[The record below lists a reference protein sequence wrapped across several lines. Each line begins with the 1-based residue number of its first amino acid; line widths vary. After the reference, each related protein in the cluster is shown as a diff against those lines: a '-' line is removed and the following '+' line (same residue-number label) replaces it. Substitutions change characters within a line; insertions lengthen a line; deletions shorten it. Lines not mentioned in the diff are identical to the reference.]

1 MSKPSRLLIGL
12 STVALSLSVL
22 AGCNGS
28 SGSSGGGGAIAT
40 VNGEDVSKSELDT
53 KLENGAGARQVL
65 TTLVQGMLIDQY
77 AKDNNIQISD
87 AAIQKKEDDIKSKYP
102 AGQFD
107 QILKAQNLTEKDV
120 KDILRQ
126 QLVLEQAVSSQ
137 IHISDK
143 DIQDYL
149 AKNHATLDKPEQVRA
164 KHILVADQKTADAV
178 EAQLK
183 AGAKFEDLAKKYS
196 TDPAS
201 KDKGGELGFFQKGQ
215 MVPQFEAAAWKQPLN
230 VVGPPVKSP
239 FGYHIIV
246 VEERRSPPRWRRWP
260 NSKEQIADALKQQ
273 QEQTLIPQFLQTLRA
288 KAKIVVLDPRFQA
301 AFPSPAPGAA
311 GAGAQVPAPRRPPAR
326 PRRPPKGATR
336 PARQSSARM
345 EPQR

>member
-246 VEERRSPPRWRRWP
+246 VEERKPATVASMA

-311 GAGAQVPAPRRPPAR
+311 GAGAAGAGAAPAASPAA
-326 PRRPPKGATR
+326 KAT
-336 PARQSSARM
+336 
-345 EPQR
+345 

>member
-246 VEERRSPPRWRRWP
+246 VEERKPATVATMG

-311 GAGAQVPAPRRPPAR
+311 GAAGAGAGAAPAASPAA
-326 PRRPPKGATR
+326 KAT
-336 PARQSSARM
+336 
-345 EPQR
+345 